1 MLSVTVEFL
10 GSAVFQV
17 MSTLHCQLVGAAVE
31 DVRHLLHHNSRWVQR
46 LQSEWSLFELS
57 EIDICILILGVYK
70 LLKFAKTFI
79 APALLP
85 VLTCCTSCSY

>member
-17 MSTLHCQLVGAAVE
+17 MDALHCRLVGAAVE
-31 DVRHLLHHNSRWVQR
+31 DVRHLLHHHSRWVQR

-57 EIDICILILGVYK
+57 EIEICINVGG
-70 LLKFAKTFI
+70 
-79 APALLP
+79 
-85 VLTCCTSCSY
+85 TSY